1 MGGFAAVVIE
11 GKDRTDD
18 LYAEMRFAK
27 GVLSRMTRMQMSSAG
42 DRRAPPMMPNL
53 RRALSQ
59 YSGLIGRPIGR
70 LQEACA

>member
-1 MGGFAAVVIE
+1 MLPDRAWEVDRIFIGRDATEADKAERVRIVPLPSIGHEHADHAIRRVV
-11 GKDRTDD
+11 
-18 LYAEMRFAK
+18 
-27 GVLSRMTRMQMSSAG
+27 
-42 DRRAPPMMPNL
+42 L